1 VRLALPAVV
10 VLVQAGIAAAR
21 SQRRATLGRV
31 SKATARL
38 GGVLAALAGL
48 GLIAAGCGG
57 GAAHEGVGTIAGST
71 AAAGSSSADGS
82 EPSKAQLLRY
92 AECMRAHGI
101 RDFPDPVP
109 APGGGYAFQVHIT
122 PGSDL
127 DPSTPRYESSDQ
139 ACQRNLPPGFEK
151 TTAADA
157 TPAGSGATGA
167 TAHAGVTIDA
177 GKRYQRIDGFGVSEG
192 FGQAE
197 ALMHA
202 PASVQKRVL
211 SLLYSPTHGAGLTI
225 LRNEISADKGFTIE
239 PKAPSSPG
247 AKPSYLSLAEIGQDQ
262 GQLWLAKQIK
272 ADDGV
277 TDVFADAWSA
287 PAFMKTNTSA
297 VRGGT
302 VCGEPGTKC
311 KSGDWRQAY
320 ADYLVQYAKEYAAAG
335 VPLRYVG
342 PENETT
348 IAPPQDSMIMSPAQT
363 ADFMAILGATLA
375 RSGLST
381 RAECCASIDWK
392 VAQQYAAAIETDKH
406 ASTATALF
414 TSHGYFVPLD
424 SPLHGWSKPVWETEW
439 APFDRGPF
447 DAAWD
452 DGSQRSGITWAQNI
466 YTGLTKANLSAFL
479 YLWGANTS
487 TTTITGPNTGLV
499 NVKGN
504 TVATSG
510 RLWAFASYSRFVHPD
525 AVRIGATTT
534 AAGLEASAFR
544 NSDGS
549 LAVVVLNT
557 ANGRQSTTFSLQGLR
572 SAHIVK
578 PYLTDSSHHLHAQPS
593 ITLRNGTFTA
603 TVPPRALVTYD
614 IRP

>member
-1 VRLALPAVV
+1 MASATRPLE
-10 VLVQAGIAAAR
+10 AG
-21 SQRRATLGRV
+21 SWPCATLGRV
-31 SKATARL
+31 SKASAGL

-48 GLIAAGCGG
+48 GLIAAGCGS
-57 GAAHEGVGTIAGST
+57 GAAHKGVGTIARST
-71 AAAGSSSADGS
+71 APGGSSSAGGS
-82 EPSKAQLLRY
+82 EPSKVQLLRY
-92 AECMRAHGI
+92 AECMRAHRI
-101 RDFPDPVP
+101 RDFPNPVP
-109 APGGGYAFQVHIT
+109 APGGGYAFHVHIT

-127 DPSTPRYESSDQ
+127 DPNTPRNQSADK

-151 TTAADA
+151 TTPAGNA
-157 TPAGSGATGA
+157 TPAASGATGA
-167 TAHAGVTIDA
+167 NAHARVTIDA
-177 GKRYQRIDGFGVSEG
+177 SKRYQRIEGFGVSEG
-192 FGQAE
+192 FGQAT

-225 LRNEISADKGFTIE
+225 LRNEISADKGFTTE

-272 ADDGV
+272 ADYGV

-287 PAFMKTNTSA
+287 PAFMKTNDSA
-297 VRGGT
+297 IRGGT

-311 KSGDWRQAY
+311 KSGDWREAY
-320 ADYLVQYAKEYAAAG
+320 ADYLVQYAKDYAVAG
-335 VPLRYVG
+335 VPLSYVG

-381 RAECCASIDWK
+381 RAECCASIGWNY
-392 VAQQYAAAIETDKH
+392 AQTYAAAIETDNQ
-406 ASTATALF
+406 ANAGTALF

-424 SPLHGWSKPVWETEW
+424 SPLRGWSKPVWETEW

-452 DGSQRSGITWAQNI
+452 DGSQLSGITWAQNI

-499 NVKGN
+499 DVKGN
-504 TVATSG
+504 NVSASG
-510 RLWAFASYSRFVHPD
+510 RLWAFASYSRFVRPD
-525 AVRIGATTT
+525 AVRIGTATSAT
-534 AAGLEASAFR
+534 GLDASAFR
-544 NSDGS
+544 NSAGTI
-549 LAVVVLNT
+549 AVVALNST
-557 ANGRQSTTFSLQGLR
+557 HSRQVTTFSLRGLR

-578 PYLTDSSHHLHAQPS
+578 PYLTDRTHQLSAQPPLTVS
-593 ITLRNGTFTA
+593 NNAFTA
-603 TVPPRALVTYD
+603 TLPPRSLVTYD